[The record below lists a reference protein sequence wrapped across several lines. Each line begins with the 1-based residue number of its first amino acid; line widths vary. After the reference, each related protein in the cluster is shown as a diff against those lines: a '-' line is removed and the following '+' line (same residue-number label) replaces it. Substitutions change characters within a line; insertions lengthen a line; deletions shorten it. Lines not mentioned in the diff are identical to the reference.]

1 MTYILV
7 TLTCRITEW
16 SAAVITEWSA
26 AVIIEWSAA
35 VITEWSSA
43 GLAVTALRLRQSGLI
58 TKKLLSEAILVV
70 IRPNFDSSFSKPDRF
85 RWGPWG
91 TCPKYPW
98 LIRPWL
104 QRTLKRW
111 YDLVTSD

>member
-35 VITEWSSA
+35 VITEWSATVITEWSA
-43 GLAVTALRLRQSGLI
+43 TVITEWSPAVRHRPHCGYVRQGCLI
-58 TKKLLSEAILVV
+58 KKNLLLEAILVV
-70 IRPNFDSSFSKPDRF
+70 LLPNFD
-85 RWGPWG
+85 
-91 TCPKYPW
+91 
-98 LIRPWL
+98 
-104 QRTLKRW
+104 
-111 YDLVTSD
+111 